1 MSAKQIILSAIRYA
15 AIVTAAVAFAC
26 CDKDPDFGVSSEEE
40 GIRYTSH
47 GNREPIKES
56 RRVLLFYECGFNSL
70 YSNLAANME
79 VELPS
84 GNLPGGGRHDD
95 VVLVFSKIAKNLN
108 YKDVPSYL
116 RRIYKDAKGETVSDT
131 LKIYP
136 ESTVASSGATMR
148 DVLSLVKSTFPAK
161 SYGMV
166 FSSHGSGWLPAGY
179 YYSPYGFERD
189 HGASSRKLSK
199 ALNLYDIPQGTM
211 ADDPYARMVRSIGQ
225 DEMYSGDVE
234 MDVTEFAEGIPF
246 HLDYLLFD
254 MCLSGGI
261 EIAYALKDKA
271 DYLGIS
277 PAEVLA
283 AGTYDY
289 TKITQYLFKSP
300 EADLQRLFKDSFDRY
315 DKNTGD
321 MRSSTVTLL
330 RTNGLDNLATVC
342 KALIDKYRNEIANAP
357 TRNIQGY
364 FRENRHYFY
373 DLEDIFAKS
382 GAAESDLAALRSAI
396 DACIVYRAATPYFLG
411 TFAINTYSGLSMY
424 LPCAGTPLLDSYYKN
439 EPWNKAVE
447 LVK

>member
-1 MSAKQIILSAIRYA
+1 M
-15 AIVTAAVAFAC
+15 
-26 CDKDPDFGVSSEEE
+26 
-40 GIRYTSH
+40 
-47 GNREPIKES
+47 
-56 RRVLLFYECGFNSL
+56 
-70 YSNLAANME
+70 
-79 VELPS
+79 
-84 GNLPGGGRHDD
+84 
-95 VVLVFSKIAKNLN
+95 
-108 YKDVPSYL
+108 
-116 RRIYKDAKGETVSDT
+116 
-131 LKIYP
+131 
-136 ESTVASSGATMR
+136 
-148 DVLSLVKSTFPAK
+148 KSTFPAK

-189 HGASSRKLSK
+189 HGGSSRKLSK

-211 ADDPYARMVRSIGQ
+211 ADDPYAQMVRSIGQ

-357 TRNIQGY
+357 ARNIQGY